1 MSRRSPLRYA
11 VQQPHAPPCNSAQSA
26 SRARASA
33 AVKRRRRQHASPRD
47 EGHRKVWRRATEK
60 SNVVLASAVPLS
72 RCRRP
77 RAAPAVAAPFIPPP

>member
-1 MSRRSPLRYA
+1 MRFSS
-11 VQQPHAPPCNSAQSA
+11 HTPPCNSAQSA

-33 AVKRRRRQHASPRD
+33 AVKRRRRQCMPRD

-60 SNVVLASAVPLS
+60 SNVVLASVVPLS

-77 RAAPAVAAPFIPPP
+77 RAAPAVAAPFIPLS